1 MLAGRPQ
8 RHEGRR
14 GRSNQLASA
23 ASYRIPGIDLYVEA
37 LAWMWLVGIDEDR
50 GNMSPLTL
58 TSYVTRGTARLY
70 CLSMAAPATG
80 AHCEA
85 CQARLKSDEKGQ
97 EDGEGTSDHWRDN
110 RQSVGIGQ
118 AE

>member
-14 GRSNQLASA
+14 GRSNQLASG

-37 LAWMWLVGIDEDR
+37 LAWMRLVGIDEDR

-58 TSYVTRGTARLY
+58 TSYVTRRTARLY

-80 AHCEA
+80 AHREPS
-85 CQARLKSDEKGQ
+85 QARLEGNEDGQ
-97 EDGEGTSDHWRDN
+97 QDGEGTSAH
-110 RQSVGIGQ
+110 
-118 AE
+118 